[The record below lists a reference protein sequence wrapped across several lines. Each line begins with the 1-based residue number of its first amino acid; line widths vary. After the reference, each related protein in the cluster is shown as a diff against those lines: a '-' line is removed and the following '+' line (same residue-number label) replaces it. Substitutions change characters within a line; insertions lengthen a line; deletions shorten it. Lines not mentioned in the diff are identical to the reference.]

1 MTSSNGKLTVILPGK
16 LVDGVQNTSQEGLAI
31 AFDQTGIKWIGRRG
45 DVENTEPDR
54 PSEILDFPDSTL
66 LPGLFDLHTHT
77 NMPGDGRTGEEVN
90 RDDSDDIRLLRSASN
105 VTDAVNTGVTT
116 LCDCGSWNETAFSL
130 KHGLAQGI
138 VSGPRT
144 LVSGPP
150 LTITGGH
157 LWFMGGETD
166 GIDRIR
172 ARVRERVWQ
181 GADFI
186 KVAASGGS
194 TLTSDPYRPS
204 YTLDE
209 LRALVDEAHVRRRP
223 VLAHCRCTE
232 SVNFALDA
240 GVDAILHCF
249 FADEDG
255 SYRYDEPTADRLAES
270 GVWLNPT
277 MHLGRVSRAHL
288 ERIRQQRPF
297 TPAEQE
303 RWERSNRMG
312 GVAME
317 QFGRLI
323 KAGVRLVG
331 GSDCGWGSYPFGDFQ
346 GEVIA
351 MHDAGLSPM
360 EAIKAGTCNPAAAM
374 GFQSM
379 TGTIEP
385 GKAADLLL
393 VKEDPS
399 TNINALRQV
408 QSVYSGGR
416 LVPSARP
423 AIARD

>member
-16 LVDGVQNTSQEGLAI
+16 LIDGVQDTSSEGMSV
-31 AFDQTGIKWIGRRG
+31 AFDQSGIKWIGKRG
-45 DVENTEPDR
+45 DVENAEPDR
-54 PSEILDFPDSTL
+54 PREILDFPDSAL

-77 NMPGDGRTGEEVN
+77 NMPGDGRTGEEVH
-90 RDDSDDIRLLRSASN
+90 RDDSDDVRLLRSASN
-105 VTDAVNTGVTT
+105 VSDALNTGVTT
-116 LCDCGSWNETAFSL
+116 LCDCGSWNNTAFSL
-130 KHGLAQGI
+130 KEGLAQGI
-138 VSGPRT
+138 VSGPRA
-144 LVSGPP
+144 LASGPP

-166 GIDRIR
+166 GIDSIR
-172 ARVRERVWQ
+172 ARVRERVRQ

-194 TLTSDPYRPS
+194 TLTSDPYRAS

-209 LRALVDEAHVRRRP
+209 LRALVDEAHDRRRP

-232 SVNFALDA
+232 SINYALDA

-249 FADEDG
+249 FTDEDG
-255 SYRYDEPTADRLAES
+255 SYRYDQPTADRLAES

-277 MHLGRVSRAHL
+277 MHLGRVSRAYL
-288 ERIRQQRPF
+288 DRIKQQRPF

-312 GVAME
+312 GAAME

-374 GFQSM
+374 GILPT
-379 TGTIEP
+379 TGTIET
-385 GKAADLLL
+385 GKSADLLL
-393 VKEDPS
+393 VEGDPS
-399 TNINALRQV
+399 TDIRALRRV

-416 LVPSARP
+416 LVASARP
-423 AIARD
+423 AIAMD

>member
-1 MTSSNGKLTVILPGK
+1 MTDPYGKLTVILPGR
-16 LVDGVQNTSQEGLAI
+16 LIDGVQGASREGMAV
-31 AFDQTGIKWIGRRG
+31 AFDQSEIQWIVRRA
-45 DVENTEPDR
+45 DVENIEPER
-54 PSEILDFPDSTL
+54 PREILDFPDSTL

-77 NMPGDGRTGEEVN
+77 NMPGDGRTGEEVH
-90 RDDSDDIRLLRSASN
+90 RDDSDDVRLLRSASN
-105 VTDAVNTGVTT
+105 VSDAVNTGVTT
-116 LCDCGSWNETAFSL
+116 LCDCGSWNSTAFSL
-130 KHGLAQGI
+130 KQGLAQGL
-138 VSGPRT
+138 VTGPRT

-157 LWFMGGETD
+157 LWFMGGETN
-166 GIDRIR
+166 GIDSIR

-209 LRALVDEAHVRRRP
+209 LRALVDEAHDRRRP

-249 FADEDG
+249 FAEEDG

-303 RWERSNRMG
+303 RWDRSNHMG
-312 GVAME
+312 GTAME

-374 GFQSM
+374 GIQSR
-379 TGTIEP
+379 TGTIEQ

-393 VKEDPS
+393 VEGDPS
-399 TNINALRQV
+399 TDIRVLRQV

-416 LVPSARP
+416 MVSSARP
-423 AIARD
+423 AVAMD